1 MLYLTIP
8 LGITLLALAG
18 IVAIVWRK
26 LPYLRKLTP
35 GSHEIGSTLFHDF
48 APEAIGYAKGIPWRK
63 MVHNVLIEIERILR
77 RGRELVS
84 MIDRVSISAL
94 RRVRHVQEETAKQ
107 QAVIESRIEPTTNDD
122 DLEDQR
128 ANNNN
133 PEELRQEEQRLIIAI
148 AQNPKDVT
156 LYDRLAHVY
165 FWLGNHT
172 DAVEA
177 LKAAVKLV
185 PGDNRLV
192 KRLYKAEARLK
203 ASQEVDGNKPA

>member
-1 MLYLTIP
+1 VLYLTIP
-8 LGITLLALAG
+8 LGITLLAIVG

-35 GSHEIGSTLFHDF
+35 ESHEIGSTIFHDF
-48 APEAIGYAKGIPWRK
+48 APEAIDYARGIPWRK
-63 MVHNVLIEIERILR
+63 TVNNVLVGIERILR

-94 RRVRHVQEETAKQ
+94 KRVRHVQEETAKQ
-107 QAVIESRIEPTTNDD
+107 QAVIESQAETAANED
-122 DLEDQR
+122 DLEDQQ
-128 ANNNN
+128 ADINNI
-133 PEELRQEEQRLIIAI
+133 EELREEEQRIIIAI
-148 AQNPKDVT
+148 AQNPKDVS

-165 FWLGNHT
+165 FGLSNYS

-177 LKAAVKLV
+177 LKAAVKLA
-185 PGDNRLV
+185 PDDNRLV

-203 ASQEVDGNKPA
+203 ISQETIQS